1 MYDGLVSRTSCGGG
15 ASGTPTLDCLR
26 ALPFAEINAALNNT
40 GSTWPPILDNDFV
53 ADYPSA
59 QLRAGRFARVPI
71 VVGCNADE
79 GTSFGANKG
88 PDGGGID
95 TDDEMAA
102 AVAGIIG
109 MGAQNAT
116 GRSPEELVREL
127 LYLYPNIQAVGV
139 PSLDKFPAIEEG
151 SDLAQSVGLQY
162 RRTAALFG
170 DQ

>member
-1 MYDGLVSRTSCGGG
+1 MYDSIVSRTSCGGA

-26 ALPFAEINAALNNT
+26 ALPFAEINAALNNSDT
-40 GSTWPPILDNDFV
+40 WWPPVLDDDFV

-71 VVGCNADE
+71 LVGCNADE
-79 GTSFGANKG
+79 GTSFGAGKG
-88 PDGGGID
+88 PDGGGVN

-116 GRSPEELVREL
+116 GRTPDELAREL

-139 PSLDKFPAIEEG
+139 PRLDKFPVIVEG
-151 SDLAQSVGLQY
+151 SELAQSVGLQY
-162 RRTAALFG
+162 RRTGALFG